1 MDRQQNQCEA
11 PKPQA
16 GSATTLSNQDY
27 QFNDNQKNEFDQKY
41 LTDTSGMIDFT
52 EDQFNKLK
60 SSRKFFGVT
69 ICPCSTRYKTEAQR
83 DPQMLVRFALKMA
96 NSCKLKISALH
107 FEYKTE
113 KKLGRYPHIHFTCH
127 KADTHWNYYSYGM
140 HIYQEPIFHYQGWL
154 SYCKKDELKEEYS
167 FIDTQTP

>member
-1 MDRQQNQCEA
+1 MEKQVNQSEA
-11 PKPQA
+11 HKPQA
-16 GSATTLSNQDY
+16 GSATTLSKQVNQLSDADME
-27 QFNDNQKNEFDQKY
+27 NLRISN
-41 LTDTSGMIDFT
+41 LIDFT

-69 ICPCSTRYKTEAQR
+69 ISPCSTRYKTESQR

-140 HIYQEPIFHYQGWL
+140 HIYTEPIFHYQGWL

-167 FIDTQTP
+167 FIDTIVS